1 MTQFVAPFG
10 ILKNVVTAR
19 KIQTRSTHKLTL
31 KSARRNNSW
40 NQVKEKF
47 EYFIFLYGKYMEK
60 WICDIL
66 QVWIVEQT
74 EIFSSTEFWICNVGA
89 QLKVKATVSRDVLRK
104 MLLTE
109 KCSHL
114 FLQKSSWLCHSKKW
128 TLFESEPRVPYFCSS
143 CFFWRKKNKYWF
155 TKNKPKKQ
163 EIPKKLF
170 LLKIKNCKEAV
181 FVKNQTLFQGQL
193 WSYSFESTIY
203 S

>member
-1 MTQFVAPFG
+1 MPDVGVSLRMTQFVAPFG

-19 KIQTRSTHKLTL
+19 KIQTCSTHKLTL

-40 NQVKEKF
+40 NHVKEKF

-104 MLLTE
+104 FLLTE
-109 KCSHL
+109 KCCHL
-114 FLQKSSWLCHSKKW
+114 FSQKRLTTLPFKKNELCLRVSLEFHIFVLVASSEEKTTNIDLQKTNQRNKK
-128 TLFESEPRVPYFCSS
+128 FQR
-143 CFFWRKKNKYWF
+143 
-155 TKNKPKKQ
+155 
-163 EIPKKLF
+163 KLF
-170 LLKIKNCKEAV
+170 A
-181 FVKNQTLFQGQL
+181 
-193 WSYSFESTIY
+193 
-203 S
+203 

>member
-47 EYFIFLYGKYMEK
+47 EYSIFLYGKYMEK

-74 EIFSSTEFWICNVGA
+74 EISAPLN
-89 QLKVKATVSRDVLRK
+89 
-104 MLLTE
+104 
-109 KCSHL
+109 
-114 FLQKSSWLCHSKKW
+114 
-128 TLFESEPRVPYFCSS
+128 FEYVM
-143 CFFWRKKNKYWF
+143 
-155 TKNKPKKQ
+155 
-163 EIPKKLF
+163 
-170 LLKIKNCKEAV
+170 
-181 FVKNQTLFQGQL
+181 
-193 WSYSFESTIY
+193 
-203 S
+203 

>member
-1 MTQFVAPFG
+1 MPDVGVSLRMTQFVAPFG

-104 MLLTE
+104 MLLIE

-114 FLQKSSWLCHSKKW
+114 FLQKSSWLCHLKKM
-128 TLFESEPRVPYFCSS
+128 
-143 CFFWRKKNKYWF
+143 N
-155 TKNKPKKQ
+155 
-163 EIPKKLF
+163 
-170 LLKIKNCKEAV
+170 
-181 FVKNQTLFQGQL
+181 FV
-193 WSYSFESTIY
+193 WEWA
-203 S
+203 